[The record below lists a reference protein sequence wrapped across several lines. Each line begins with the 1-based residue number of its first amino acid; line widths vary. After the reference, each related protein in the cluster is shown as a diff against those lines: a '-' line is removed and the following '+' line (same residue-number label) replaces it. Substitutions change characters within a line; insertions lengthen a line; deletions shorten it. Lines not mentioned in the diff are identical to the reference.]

1 MKQWYEID
9 PELLKMEKIAM
20 SKAFPNFKL
29 DKLDDG
35 RLYWVGELTPGFYE
49 TKFNER
55 LTYTVLVVYNNN
67 HAINW
72 QQELASSSSTIRVY
86 PIDADVIINR
96 IGFKHHRFRT
106 DSANN
111 LYLDRGGSGSAA
123 AVVSRVLSWLFAY
136 ELALAGEIEMD
147 SFKK

>member
-1 MKQWYEID
+1 MKHWYEID
-9 PELLKMEKIAM
+9 TELLEMEKIAM
-20 SKAFPNFKL
+20 SRAFPHFTL

-55 LTYTVLVVYNNN
+55 LTYTVMVVYNHN
-67 HAINW
+67 HLISL
-72 QQELASSSSTIRVY
+72 QQEFASSSSTIRVY
-86 PIDADVIINR
+86 PVDTDDIINR
-96 IGFKHHRFRT
+96 LGFIHHRFRT

-111 LYLDRGGSGSAA
+111 LYLDMGAGSAA
-123 AVVSRVLSWLFAY
+123 SVVGRVLSWLFAY

-147 SFKK
+147 LFKK